1 MKLIDKLA
9 WVFVQDKRILLARSK
24 GKVLFYLPGGKRET
38 GETDIEAL
46 CREIKEELSVHL
58 NERSM
63 EFMGEYLAQ
72 ADEKRVGTNVKIR
85 CYTAH
90 YIGTMSPDSE
100 IDEIKWLKYSDID
113 QVSEVTK
120 VVMRQLKYKL
130 ALLD

>member
-9 WVFVQDKRILLARSK
+9 WVLIQDKRLLLARSK

-46 CREIKEELSVHL
+46 SREIQEELSVHL
-58 NERSM
+58 NESTM

-72 ADEKRVGTNVKIR
+72 ADEKSVGTNVKIS
-85 CYTAH
+85 CYTAN
-90 YIGTMSPDSE
+90 YIGTISPDSE

-120 VVMRQLKYKL
+120 VVMRQLKYQL
-130 ALLD
+130 ELLD